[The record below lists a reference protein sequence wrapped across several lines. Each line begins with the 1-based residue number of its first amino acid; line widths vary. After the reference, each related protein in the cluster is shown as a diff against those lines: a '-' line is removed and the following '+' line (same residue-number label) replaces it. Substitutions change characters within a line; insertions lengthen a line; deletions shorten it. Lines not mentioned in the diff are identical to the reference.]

1 MWRTPFSTCH
11 SIPMCGRSSAAVLQ
25 RARLRRGTLLP
36 PHACGFRGGRDAGHL
51 SPPLRAL
58 RRSDGAR
65 RPGAHSSDGG
75 VRGWQL
81 PHGAVPRARRGGNAL
96 VPGMGAGRG
105 RLVSHRRHC
114 AWFHVF
120 DFACGQ
126 LQWLGLRSC
135 RFHVGAGAFGAWLCL
150 WEITRVFGKNN
161 LVPTVTASFDVLE
174 AGDMVEGCSSWV
186 WFGFGGF
193 DWSGILCR
201 LAAYSDQRRGQLCR
215 RFAAG
220 SVAHH
225 TWCRL
230 C

>member
-1 MWRTPFSTCH
+1 MPR
-11 SIPMCGRSSAAVLQ
+11 AAHP
-25 RARLRRGTLLP
+25 LRR
-36 PHACGFRGGRDAGHL
+36 
-51 SPPLRAL
+51 PLR
-58 RRSDGAR
+58 RRSRWRMAR
-65 RPGAHSSDGG
+65 RA
-75 VRGWQL
+75 
-81 PHGAVPRARRGGNAL
+81 ARRGRTARTRWSSPTAAAGPDRDPGHRRSRCATGFRRVTSRRHARLLRLGRPLGLQGLSRPPPGAL
-96 VPGMGAGRG
+96 TPRLRMRRRQRRG
-105 RLVSHRRHC
+105 RPLAVTSHRR
-114 AWFHVF
+114 A
-120 DFACGQ
+120 
-126 LQWLGLRSC
+126 LQ
-135 RFHVGAGAFGAWLCL
+135 
-150 WEITRVFGKNN
+150 
-161 LVPTVTASFDVLE
+161 LVPRLRLCVASCNGWVSASFDVLE